1 MLQQAVDPDL
11 LRTFSQIARE
21 GSFTR
26 AASQVGRTQSAVS
39 MQLQRLEMLLGKRL
53 LVRGKGGS
61 IQITPHGAWLLSR
74 AQEVLALNDGI
85 LAAFHA
91 PEVAGKARLAIPDD
105 YVLRFLPAIL
115 RGFAETHP
123 AVEVEVVCAPSS
135 EAVRQLHDGKVDL
148 AIVSA
153 GHRSGAFEE
162 QTLWRGP
169 LMWIIPTRYAVHQ
182 QDPLPLALAAGDCL
196 WREAALSALEQ
207 AGRRYRIAYTSAS
220 QTGSIAPVL
229 AGLAVTV
236 SPMTLLPEGLR
247 AEKGGAGGLPKL
259 PDAGIL
265 LLKGHPP
272 HSSAAD
278 ALARYIP
285 DSFRAASHR
294 GDAASGDGADS
305 RPAA

>member
-1 MLQQAVDPDL
+1 MPMLQPALDPDL
-11 LRTFSQIARE
+11 LRTFSLIARE

-26 AASQVGRTQSAVS
+26 VASQVGRTQSAVS
-39 MQLQRLEMLLGKRL
+39 MQLQRLETLLGKRL
-53 LVRGKGGS
+53 LVRGKGGA

-85 LAAFHA
+85 VAAFHT
-91 PEVAGKARLAIPDD
+91 PEIAGHARLAIPDD

-123 AVEVEVVCAPSS
+123 AVEVEVVCVPST
-135 EAVRQLHDGKVDL
+135 EAVRQLRDEKVDL
-148 AIVSA
+148 AIVSE
-153 GHRSGAFEE
+153 GNETGPFEQ

-169 LMWIIPTRYAVHQ
+169 LMWIIPTRYPVHQ
-182 QDPLPLALAAGDCL
+182 QDPLPLALAAGECL
-196 WREAALSALEQ
+196 WRDAALGALKA

-236 SPMTLLPEGLR
+236 SPMTLLPDGLR

-265 LLKGHPP
+265 LLRGHPP
-272 HSSAAD
+272 HSSATQ

-285 DSFRAASHR
+285 DSFRSEACLTA
-294 GDAASGDGADS
+294 DAK
-305 RPAA
+305 